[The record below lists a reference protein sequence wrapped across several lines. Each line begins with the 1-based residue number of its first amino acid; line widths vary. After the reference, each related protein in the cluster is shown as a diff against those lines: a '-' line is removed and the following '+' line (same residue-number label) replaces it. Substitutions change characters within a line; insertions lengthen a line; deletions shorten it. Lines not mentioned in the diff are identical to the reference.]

1 MRAKTEKCKCRAR
14 TEKCKR
20 RAKTEKCKCRTKMEG
35 EGISYEFYNR
45 RYDIDRRK
53 EV

>member
-1 MRAKTEKCKCRAR
+1 MGRCKCG
-14 TEKCKR
+14 T
-20 RAKTEKCKCRTKMEG
+20 KTRKCKCRTKMEG
-35 EGISYEFYNR
+35 EGIAYEFYNR